1 MGLLLFLAQA
11 ALPVLQ
17 AAPATTPPS
26 GVDALPPTDWS
37 MLSDLHFRRR
47 PPAAPEMSQFVVA
60 EVAAGRCA
68 APRQSDGQL
77 VLRVDIA
84 VRSSANGQ
92 VRRIVPRAIGC
103 PTVEQFAAGL
113 VSRMARDNI
122 DTGGAVGDQWYRIGM
137 TFAWSQ

>member
-1 MGLLLFLAQA
+1 MGLLLLLAQA

-17 AAPATTPPS
+17 AVPATPPAIE
-26 GVDALPPTDWS
+26 ALPPADWS

-47 PPAAPEMSQFVVA
+47 PPAAPEMSQFVKA

-68 APRQSDGQL
+68 ASRQSDGQL
-77 VLRVDIA
+77 ILRIDLA
-84 VRSSANGQ
+84 VRSSPGGQ
-92 VRRIVPRAIGC
+92 VRRIVPRAIDC

-122 DTGGAVGDQWYRIGM
+122 DTGGAIGEQWYRVGM
-137 TFAWSQ
+137 TFAWTE